1 MLATTRKAR
10 ATSLLRKSIQFLRT
24 LSRNRRGAFGLLILL
39 IALVV
44 AVSAPLLAQ
53 HDPVNDTYVAGDLAM
68 PQWMRF
74 LPGGERLTEN
84 QNLMAKRGFGTIESL
99 QEWNFATTQI
109 TGSASLTLGY
119 STSIGRKT
127 PGSAVITFE
136 REKNTPP
143 VGEVSANLTKEFY
156 FPYNG
161 PPKRYTCYVDVAI
174 EGTGNPV
181 GGGDIDLDVPIE
193 IMVFMKQAGGKR
205 VDLWRS
211 KRSQSFEGTAV
222 IEGAPIET
230 YNANATYWVIGEGK
244 SNWEGRQTLDSYA
257 SKLWVVRVFEG
268 WVDPAREIF
277 TKPSDYIYG
286 VELRLTDNST
296 VLGRTVRATAYISDV
311 DVRLYG
317 SSYGLLGT
325 DQYGRDVFSQLVY
338 GSRISLTVGLLS
350 AFLSVTIGLFYGL
363 LSGYLGRVADE
374 ILMRINDGLL
384 VLPGLPLLLVLIAV
398 LGTSMFNLILLIGVL
413 GWNGFARVV
422 RSQVLTLKER
432 PFVESARAVGAGKF
446 YIILR
451 HILPNVMG
459 LVYVTLAFAVPG
471 AILSESAISW
481 LGLYD
486 PTVMSW
492 GRILHD
498 VQNQPKGYEMWWW
511 LIPPGLCIAAVSIS
525 FVLLG
530 YALDEILNPKLRVR
544 R

>member
-1 MLATTRKAR
+1 
-10 ATSLLRKSIQFLRT
+10 LRT
-24 LSRNRRGAFGLLILL
+24 LSRNRRGALGLLILVISL
-39 IALVV
+39 GV

-53 HDPVNDTYVAGDLAM
+53 HDPVDDKFVAGDLAM
-68 PQWMRF
+68 PLWMRS
-74 LPGGERLTEN
+74 LPGGEHLSEN
-84 QNLMAKRGFGTIESL
+84 FNLMAKPGFGTIELL
-99 QEWNFATTQI
+99 QEWSFATTQI
-109 TGSASLTLGY
+109 TGSSSLTLGY
-119 STSIGRKT
+119 SKSIGRKT

-136 REKNTPP
+136 REKNAPP
-143 VGEVSANLTKEFY
+143 VGEVGANLTKEFY

-161 PPKRYTCYVDVAI
+161 PPRRFTCRVEVAI

-193 IMVFMKQAGGKR
+193 IKVFMQQAGGKR
-205 VDLWRS
+205 IDLWRS
-211 KRSQSFEGTAV
+211 KRSQFAEGFEAS
-222 IEGAPIET
+222 EGGPIRT
-230 YNANATYWVIGEGK
+230 YNTNATFWVIGEGK
-244 SNWEGRQTLDSYA
+244 SNWEGRQSLDSYA
-257 SKLWVVRVFEG
+257 SKLWVVRVFG
-268 WVDPAREIF
+268 AWVDPAREIF

-286 VELRLTDNST
+286 VELLFTDNST
-296 VLGRTVRATAYISDV
+296 VLGRTVRATGYISDL

-317 SSYGLLGT
+317 SSYGILGT

-363 LSGYLGRVADE
+363 LAGYLGRVADE
-374 ILMRINDGLL
+374 VLMRLNDGLL

-422 RSQVLTLKER
+422 RSQVLSLKER
-432 PFVESARAVGAGKF
+432 PFVESAKAVGAGKF
-446 YIILR
+446 YIILK

-471 AILSESAISW
+471 AILLEAAISW

-511 LIPPGLCIAAVSIS
+511 LIPPGVCIALVSIS